1 VWRLSRLHVS
11 WPSRIGNGLIAAAL
25 LGLVWIG
32 LVGKLI
38 SFNLNY

>member
-1 VWRLSRLHVS
+1 LLRYKRPSLARL
-11 WPSRIGNGLIAAAL
+11 GNGLIAAAL

-32 LVGKLI
+32 YVGGLL